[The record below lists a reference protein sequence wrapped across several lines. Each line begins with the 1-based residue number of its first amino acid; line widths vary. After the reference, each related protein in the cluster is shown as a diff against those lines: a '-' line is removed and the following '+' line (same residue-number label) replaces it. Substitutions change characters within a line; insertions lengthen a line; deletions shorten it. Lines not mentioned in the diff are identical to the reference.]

1 MVDTMATRINIL
13 HATFF
18 RIYLKDGRDTYR
30 VVALRVNVKLIEKMA
45 KSHDGKVRVV
55 KVISQ

>member
-1 MVDTMATRINIL
+1 MEGM
-13 HATFF
+13 
-18 RIYLKDGRDTYR
+18 DTYS
-30 VVALRVNVKLIEKMA
+30 VVALRVNVKLVEKMA